1 MKLIKKLAA
10 AALAAALALTMMA
23 GCGSK
28 STEATVLDNI
38 NAARAAAQSGLEP
51 LSNDSQLSQAAAA
64 LLEAYAA
71 KESQNTY
78 WGKGYCLTSSEVQQA
93 LGSVAQGKSIYT
105 SGSYPDADATNGYYY
120 GYYPGWTPSY
130 TLTNTIY
137 VAPTI
142 TNGSTPGYYES
153 PISGSSFYLIRRA
166 SADGTNKNCVN
177 GSYGYMIAMRENVKV
192 GIAARKINGEN
203 FVMVLYSVGA

>member
-10 AALAAALALTMMA
+10 AALAAALALTMLA

-78 WGKGYCLTSSEVQQA
+78 WGKGYSLASSEVQRV
-93 LGSVAQGKSIYT
+93 LSSVAQGKTIYT
-105 SGSYPDADATNGYYY
+105 SGSYPDADASNGYYY
-120 GYYPGWTPSY
+120 GYYPGWGGYYAVS
-130 TLTNTIY
+130 NAIY

-142 TNGSTPGYYES
+142 AYNTSVGYETPS
-153 PISGSSFYLIRRA
+153 SASSFWLVRRA

-192 GIAARKINGEN
+192 GVASRTINGEN
-203 FVMVLYSVGA
+203 FVMVLYSVG

>member
-51 LSNDSQLSQAAAA
+51 LSNDAQLSQAAAA

-78 WGKGYCLTSSEVQQA
+78 WGKGYCLSSSEVQQA
-93 LGSVAQGKSIYT
+93 LGSVAQGKTIYT
-105 SGSYPDADATNGYYY
+105 SGTYPDADTTNGYYN
-120 GYYPGWTPSY
+120 GYYPGWSGY
-130 TLTNTIY
+130 YAYNGIY

-142 TNGSTPGYYES
+142 VNGTSGTYYES
-153 PISGSSFYLIRRA
+153 PSSTGPFWLIRRA
-166 SADGTNKNCVN
+166 NADGTNKNCVN

-192 GIAARKINGEN
+192 GIAARTINGEN
-203 FVMVLYSVGA
+203 FVMVLYSVG